1 MIANTKSTKK
11 SKEVTSPFWRR
22 YPRRTVAIAI
32 AGFLVLWLLGVPQH
46 SYYYARCGGNAPVR
60 YTTDPFPKFG
70 FGGVALIGYFIP
82 TDSAYYDPPYLWTTT
97 FYCTEQQA
105 IDAGLVPDDFSDLKQ
120 HLPSPSIYKA
130 E

>member
-1 MIANTKSTKK
+1 MTASAKSTKK
-11 SKEVTSPFWRR
+11 TKQISSPFWRR

-46 SYYYARCGGNAPVR
+46 SYYFARCGGNMPTRFTKSVMPSFASGWP
-60 YTTDPFPKFG
+60 
-70 FGGVALIGYFIP
+70 IGYFIP

>member
-1 MIANTKSTKK
+1 MPTRFTKSVM
-11 SKEVTSPFWRR
+11 SSFASGWP
-22 YPRRTVAIAI
+22 
-32 AGFLVLWLLGVPQH
+32 
-46 SYYYARCGGNAPVR
+46 
-60 YTTDPFPKFG
+60 
-70 FGGVALIGYFIP
+70 IGYFIP